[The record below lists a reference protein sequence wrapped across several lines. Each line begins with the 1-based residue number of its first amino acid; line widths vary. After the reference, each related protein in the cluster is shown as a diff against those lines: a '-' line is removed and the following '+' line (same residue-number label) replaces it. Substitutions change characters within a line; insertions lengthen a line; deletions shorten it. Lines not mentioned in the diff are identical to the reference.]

1 MLNFYDIF
9 SALQLAVF
17 AYVFSCILIAKDG
30 IFDFYGDFL
39 YYKIK
44 ERTNGKLA
52 NALGLCE
59 KCFAGQTAFW
69 FFIAANI
76 NEYDIIKHI
85 LFTCFTII
93 FTQIIS
99 ETIKQIKNAR

>member
-44 ERTNGKLA
+44 TLTNGKVS

-69 FFIAANI
+69 FFIATNMH
-76 NEYDIIKHI
+76 EYAIIKHI
-85 LFTCFTII
+85 LFTCFAII

-99 ETIKQIKNAR
+99 ETIKHLKHER